1 MMANQTFTLNFDAK
15 LNVSQMKGALGQIQS
30 TLNGLHLPDNIT
42 KNLQGTFNK
51 LSEEVKNFE
60 VLSGKD
66 ITGKADFTK
75 LTNSANK
82 IVDLFTRLKSQI
94 SDIGALSDSS
104 LAKLFPDSTVNNIQK
119 AGKALSDYQNKLKSA
134 EQDIASASKKVED
147 LNSKLAKENNKTVV
161 DNNTYKQI
169 GENLKQAEAE
179 VAEYTAK
186 LKELQEIQAREEERL
201 GANKNKSSTYRSLI
215 KEIEEVQQKLQA
227 AEQSANKFAQQKAN
241 TTTFSKHATE
251 VQKLQTELN
260 EATTKLQNF
269 ENALAQIKSTSDG
282 GGMQELINSISQL
295 TGLDMSKF
303 SADAEGVGQAIQA
316 YLNQELERLKTNLN
330 DSEQALESQGDAL
343 RNNKAQVD
351 EAGDSYKRFEDQL
364 RDVSA
369 VKSRIQYF
377 FGLNNAIN
385 LVKRAIRGA
394 VDTVK
399 ELDKAMT
406 ETAVVTNY
414 TISDMWK
421 QLPDYTKRANELGV
435 TTKDAYEAATLYYQ
449 QGLNTEQAAAL
460 STETLKMA
468 RIAGLE
474 AADATDRMTNA
485 LRGFNMELNA
495 MSAQRVDDVYSQLAA
510 MSASNVDEISTAMT
524 KVASLAHSANMEFET
539 TAAFLAQIIET
550 TRESAETAGTALKT
564 VVARF
569 SEVKKLY
576 DMDELKGKDE
586 EGQTIDVNK
595 VSSALRTAGIDLN
608 KYFLGEV
615 GLDDIFMEL
624 ASKWDSL
631 TSVQQRYIATQA
643 AGSRQQ
649 SRFIALMQDY
659 ARTQQLVSAAYNA
672 NGASARQF
680 EKTQESLQSK
690 LARLKNAWDQF
701 LMGLTN
707 NAVIKTAVDLL
718 TGLLNVVNNLTEA
731 FGTGVGSIL
740 KWITVISAFSGIK
753 SLFAGGGL
761 IDKGLMTVLNG
772 TGIGNAA
779 VKNGL
784 LSGLVFGGKGKIA
797 QGLTGEAATN
807 AAAAVAGTTATRT
820 PLIFGSGSLL
830 SQASK
835 GLWGKAK
842 DLGYLIGGN
851 FGTAGAASGSAL
863 TGSAGMAAGLTGV
876 ATALGA
882 VAAAVGIVVAGYQAW
897 LRLTPEGHLK
907 QAKQLAEVMNDV
919 ATNTQKNASEFKKA
933 TQNYQEY
940 DNAVKSATSTAEYQ
954 KAVTDRTNYVS
965 ELIKNNP
972 NFAQYVKA
980 SSENGQ
986 YTLTINQKD
995 LEKASEE
1002 AADYASKAAADA
1014 SFSNALVAGKQAD
1027 VYQAQLRRAGVNL
1040 ERGTIYDS
1048 SIEAYRNLTGEE
1060 LAKYSNIQRQ
1070 IEASRAE
1077 EASYAQQAF
1086 SRQLEKSGLSDDI
1099 TNLLS
1104 NALAKGFSEDEY
1116 LSKVNDKRAENWWS
1130 GQATRGAL
1138 EAQYYS
1144 LYGQQADASMK
1155 RGELARAVAQA
1166 QVNQRQQDT
1175 TDQVVELVK
1184 TGNYDDILKAIAGE
1198 IDFSEEDMAAANG
1211 KLQKFADVLGQDIS
1225 EVQNQIRTN
1234 QKARQEIKKSNQAN
1248 IFEQALKSGY
1258 NINQAFADTIKGLD
1272 FDQLNIVSD
1281 IINQAAG
1288 KVGEQT
1294 FQSLFDTLPEMSNE
1308 SLQEIQSFFNNFSL
1322 DNPITALEQ
1331 LNNKIEEVG
1340 ADSYFGTLL
1349 EDIKETNKALFES
1362 SNLVQSFLLSDSY
1375 EQLSDSIEE
1384 VTKNNKKL
1392 NGKNIEDMAENC
1404 HELDT
1409 LLQEINEDL
1418 GENIDSAQALAE
1430 AINLIGEGSLAIDQ
1444 ITDSLL
1450 AALGAGESF
1459 ESLIGN
1465 VQQWIEDFDKGTDL
1479 TEGTQHITSVLE
1491 EAGKYVESWQ
1501 FGNEPLQNIYDHIF
1515 GEGAYNAYMKENW
1528 GKKSFDQ
1535 LETEIGGE
1543 IQRISSMAENEG
1555 LGALQFLST
1564 RNIGIVDNGNNEFS
1578 WDLDRYKNQ
1587 ENPVQTAIQDVAT
1600 QLGVTEDAAR
1610 AFIESWASHM
1620 WDLRAEWNDLNFTDA
1635 MTAFSQELGN
1645 QSVITEAELDALIAK
1660 TGKTKEEILS
1670 ALTEIR
1676 GQGNVPIVVSWQDE
1690 NGGNL
1695 TGQDLIDKFNKAVD
1709 ATAREDRIGR
1719 ANPLMDYSNL
1729 LNGIDDV
1736 SRIVKTELG
1745 DTLNTLD
1752 FDTLHSHLVDALK
1765 LTPAQAT
1772 EIADHISEQT
1782 GQKLSKE
1789 IKVPVKLDDGTIST
1803 ETKVITATTSEG
1815 LQAGIDAAMQA
1826 ANYALVAEQMA
1837 EASDFSTV
1845 GSKLE
1850 AAIKTGADTL
1860 PGAVSS
1866 AAAGVSVTIPVYYEA
1881 QNPEVLTGGGA
1892 AGGITV
1898 SVAKGGQ
1905 VNSYASGS
1913 AANRLSP
1920 GVALTG
1926 EEGPEIVWNKDKGYA
1941 YITGEQNPQFQNLQP
1956 GDRVFNA
1963 SETKKILNGAA
1974 NGGLIDSYASGG
1986 WKPPSSSSKSGG
1998 GKGSG
2003 SGGKAEKDKT
2013 PDEWKNDLDWL
2024 YNLMEDI
2031 AELERD
2037 QKAIEEQYEDLLQDQ
2052 TKTGGDLYR
2061 LLVKQ
2066 LGNLYTQLNHQTFAL
2081 EKREQEMREFM
2092 DITNDQDQYLWYNWE
2107 DRTLEIDWDAID
2119 QITDEEQYKHVKEL
2133 IDEAEEIQDKI
2144 DDADDSIMDITN
2156 QIQELENIW
2165 RDTFIDFEDRVL
2177 DAIIKSYQQ
2186 IIDNYSELNDTLN
2199 NSNTQILDSLQKQI
2213 SLERQ
2218 IRDNTKTE
2226 EEISDDEAR
2235 LAYLRRDTS
2244 GGNELAALQLEREL
2258 ADQRESY
2265 EDTLVD
2271 QAISRLQE
2279 DNDAAA
2285 QQRERQIEIMQAQLD
2300 YQSENGEFNAYISEL
2315 LTAAMGADGELL
2327 TNSDLVT
2334 LLKEQEN
2341 WDAMSDVS
2349 KQVWD
2354 EELNGT
2360 FKEVAAFLLKQNAE
2374 ENGTYYTALTAAVE
2388 SVSSAIG
2395 SYSQAMVK
2403 LGNTISSMGSS
2414 GGGYSGGGS
2423 GGKSGNTDGNDA
2435 KPQSIT
2441 VISSSYGYG
2450 SAAMN
2455 EALKKNGY
2463 SYRFAKGGLSTS
2475 TGPAWL
2481 DGTPQE
2487 PEYVLNARQT
2497 DAFLKLADV
2506 LPSMMNGTSTT
2517 TSNTFGATYVNL
2529 SVNLESVSPD
2539 YDVDRMVD
2547 LVKDKLYDAGSYRN
2561 VNSLS
2566 FLR

>member
-1 MMANQTFTLNFDAK
+1 MANQTFTLNFDAK

-66 ITGKADFTK
+66 ITEKADFTK

-104 LAKLFPDSTVNNIQK
+104 LAKLFPDSTINNIQK

-134 EQDIASASKKVED
+134 EQDIANASKKVED

-169 GENLKQAEAE
+169 SENLKQAETE

-227 AEQSANKFAQQKAN
+227 AEQQANKFAQQKAS

-282 GGMQELINSISQL
+282 GGMQELINSIGQL

-316 YLNQELERLKTNLN
+316 YLNQELERLRTNLN
-330 DSEQALESQGDAL
+330 DSEQALESQGSAL

-385 LVKRAIRGA
+385 LVKRAIHGA

-485 LRGFNMELNA
+485 LRGFNMELDA

-586 EGQTIDVNK
+586 EGQTVDVNK
-595 VSSALRTAGIDLN
+595 VSQALRTAGIDLN

-672 NGASARQF
+672 NGASAKQF

-718 TGLLNVVNNLTEA
+718 TGLLNVVNSLTEA

-740 KWITVISAFSGIK
+740 KWITVISAFGGIK

-779 VKNGL
+779 IKSGI
-784 LSGLVFGGKGKIA
+784 LSGALFGNRAVPGSK
-797 QGLTGEAATN
+797 AAE
-807 AAAAVAGTTATRT
+807 AVAGATGNAVQRT

-830 SQASK
+830 SQAGK
-835 GLWGKAK
+835 GLWSKAK

-863 TGSAGMAAGLTGV
+863 TGSAGIAAGLTGIV
-876 ATALGA
+876 TALGA
-882 VAAAVGIVVAGYQAW
+882 VAAAIGVVVAGYQAW

-907 QAKQLAEVMNDV
+907 QAKQLAEAMNDV

-1002 AADYASKAAADA
+1002 AANYVSKAAADA

-1077 EASYAQQAF
+1077 ETSYAQQAF

-1166 QVNQRQQDT
+1166 QVNQRQQDI
-1175 TDQVVELVK
+1175 TDQVAELVK

-1198 IDFSEEDMAAANG
+1198 IDFSEEDMAAAND
-1211 KLQKFADVLGQDIS
+1211 KLQKFANALGQDIS

-1340 ADSYFGTLL
+1340 ADSSFGTLL
-1349 EDIKETNKALFES
+1349 GDIKETNKALFES

-1384 VTKNNKKL
+1384 ATKNNKKL
-1392 NGKNIEDMAENC
+1392 NGKNIEDMAESC
-1404 HELDT
+1404 HELDA

-1418 GENIDSAQALAE
+1418 GENTDSAQALAE
-1430 AINLIGEGSLAIDQ
+1430 AINLISEGSLAIDQ

-1564 RNIGIVDNGNNEFS
+1564 RNIGITDKGNNEFS
-1578 WDLDRYKNQ
+1578 WDLSQYKNQ
-1587 ENPVQTAIQDVAT
+1587 ENPIQAAIQDVAT

-1620 WDLRAEWNDLNFTDA
+1620 WDLRAEWNDLNFADA
-1635 MTAFSQELGN
+1635 MTAFSDELGN
-1645 QSVITEAELDALIAK
+1645 SAVITQAELDALIAK

-1695 TGQDLIDKFNKAVD
+1695 TGQDLIDKFNKAAGV
-1709 ATAREDRIGR
+1709 TAREDRIGR

-1736 SRIVKTELG
+1736 SRTVKTELG

-1752 FDTLHSHLVDALK
+1752 FDTLHNHLVEAFK

-1772 EIADHISEQT
+1772 EVADHIAEQT
-1782 GQKLSKE
+1782 EKSFTKE
-1789 IKVPVKLDDGTIST
+1789 IKVPIRADDGSITT
-1803 ETKVITATTSEG
+1803 ETQYITATTSEG

-1826 ANYALVAEQMA
+1826 ANYALVAEQL
-1837 EASDFSTV
+1837 ASQDVSTV
-1845 GSKLE
+1845 GDNLGKSIE
-1850 AAIKTGADTL
+1850 QGGTAGVAAVQQAINSLDTDVQVTVTYTEIGRPAELATGA
-1860 PGAVSS
+1860 
-1866 AAAGVSVTIPVYYEA
+1866 IIEYESNA
-1881 QNPEVLTGGGA
+1881 SGGL
-1892 AGGITV
+1892 V
-1898 SVAKGGQ
+1898 KSYAKGSENFHVG
-1905 VNSYASGS
+1905 AGT
-1913 AANRLSP
+1913 
-1920 GVALTG
+1920 ALTG
-1926 EEGPEIVWNKDKGYA
+1926 EEGPELVWNKDGGYA
-1941 YITGEQNPQFQNLQP
+1941 YVTGQDGPEFADLRP
-1956 GDRVFNA
+1956 GDRIFNA
-1963 SETKKILNGAA
+1963 SETKRIFANSRA
-1974 NGGLIDSYASGG
+1974 NGGLVDSYASGG
-1986 WKPPSSSSKSGG
+1986 WKPAASTSKSGG
-1998 GKGSG
+1998 GSSGGS
-2003 SGGKAEKDKT
+2003 SGKAEKDKT
-2013 PDEWKNDLDWL
+2013 PEEWKNDLDWL

-2037 QKAIEEQYEDLLQDQ
+2037 QKAIEEQYEDYLSDQ

-2092 DITNDQDQYLWYNWE
+2092 DITNDQDQYLWYNWQ

-2165 RDTFIDFEDRVL
+2165 RDTFVDFEDRVL

-2226 EEISDDEAR
+2226 EEISDEEAR

-2341 WDAMSDVS
+2341 WDAMSEVS

-2360 FKEVAAFLLKQNAE
+2360 FKEVAAFLLKENAE
-2374 ENGTYYTALTAAVE
+2374 QNGTFYTALTEAVK
-2388 SVSSAIG
+2388 SVSTSIG

-2403 LGNTISSMGSS
+2403 LGNSISSMGSS

-2423 GGKSGNTDGNDA
+2423 GG
-2435 KPQSIT
+2435 
-2441 VISSSYGYG
+2441 SSSGSGGSPSKTSQGRNVYTAWTPGDTMKLVTTSGGGYYYQTI
-2450 SAAMN
+2450 
-2455 EALKKNGY
+2455 KKH
-2463 SYRFAKGGLSTS
+2463 AKGGLNTQ
-2475 TGPAWL
+2475 TGLAWL

-2517 TSNTFGATYVNL
+2517 TQNTFGATYVNL

-2547 LVKDKLYDAGSYRN
+2547 LVKDRLYDAGSYRN